1 MKIGL
6 FFGSFNPIH
15 HGHLMVASFIA
26 NHTDIQQVWLVVS
39 PQNPHKTQSS
49 LLNEYDRLH
58 LAQLAIE
65 DDAQIKVSDIEF
77 KLPKPSYT
85 IDTLTYL
92 QEKYPQHQFYVIMGS
107 DSFQNLPKWKNFEAL
122 IKNYQFIVYR
132 RPGFEIIEDYGA
144 DMQYLEAPMLELSA
158 TLIRNNCK
166 DGITIRYLVPEDV
179 RLEIERNNY
188 FKEEGARA
196 NDKKKKSW
204 TSPRTIPS
212 ISFYIRVR

>member
-26 NHTDIQQVWLVVS
+26 NHTDLQQVWLVVS

-65 DDAQIKVSDIEF
+65 DDYQIKVSDIEF

-92 QEKYPQHQFYVIMGS
+92 EEKYPQHQFYVIMGS

-122 IKNYQFIVYR
+122 VKNYQFIVYR
-132 RPGFEIIEDYGA
+132 RPGFEITEKYGA
-144 DMQYLEAPMLELSA
+144 DVTYLEAPMLELSA

-188 FKEEGARA
+188 FKGESAKGLDE
-196 NDKKKKSW
+196 K
-204 TSPRTIPS
+204 
-212 ISFYIRVR
+212 

>member
-1 MKIGL
+1 MKVGL

-26 NHTDIQQVWLVVS
+26 NHTDLQQVWLVVS

-65 DDAQIKVSDIEF
+65 DDTQIKVSDIEF

-122 IKNYQFIVYR
+122 VKNYQFVVYK

-188 FKEEGARA
+188 FKEDGANA
-196 NDKKKKSW
+196 PDKKKKS
-204 TSPRTIPS
+204 
-212 ISFYIRVR
+212 

>member
-15 HGHLMVASFIA
+15 HGHLMVASYIA
-26 NHTDIQQVWLVVS
+26 NRTDLQQIWLVVS
-39 PQNPHKTQSS
+39 PQNPHKSQSS

-65 DDAQIKVSDIEF
+65 NDDQIKVSDIEF

-92 QEKYPQHQFYVIMGS
+92 EEKFPKHEFSVIMGG
-107 DSFQNLPKWKNFEAL
+107 DSFQNLPKWKNFETL
-122 IKNYQFIVYR
+122 VKNYQFIVYR
-132 RPGFEIIEDYGA
+132 RPGFDITESYGA
-144 DMQYLEAPMLELSA
+144 KMQYLEAPMLELSA

-166 DGITIRYLVPEDV
+166 EGITIRYLVPEDV
-179 RLEIERNNY
+179 RLEIERCNY
-188 FKEEGARA
+188 FKEEGEKAP
-196 NDKKKKSW
+196 DEKKKS
-204 TSPRTIPS
+204 
-212 ISFYIRVR
+212 

>member
-26 NHTDIQQVWLVVS
+26 NHTDLQQVWLVVS
-39 PQNPHKTQSS
+39 PQNPHKTQTS

-65 DDAQIKVSDIEF
+65 DDTQIKVSDIEF

-122 IKNYQFIVYR
+122 VKNYQFIVYR
-132 RPGFEIIEDYGA
+132 RPGFDITEDYGA
-144 DMQYLEAPMLELSA
+144 DIQYLEAPMLELSA

-166 DGITIRYLVPEDV
+166 DGITIRYLVPEQV

-188 FKEEGARA
+188 FKGEFVKADE
-196 NDKKKKSW
+196 KKKN
-204 TSPRTIPS
+204 
-212 ISFYIRVR
+212 

>member
-26 NHTDIQQVWLVVS
+26 NHTDLQQIWLVVS

-65 DDAQIKVSDIEF
+65 DDSQIKVSDIEF

-122 IKNYQFIVYR
+122 VKNYQFIVYR
-132 RPGFEIIEDYGA
+132 RPGFDITEKYGA
-144 DMQYLEAPMLELSA
+144 DVTYLEAPMLELSA

-179 RLEIERNNY
+179 RLEIERKNY
-188 FKEEGARA
+188 FKEDGALA
-196 NDKKKKSW
+196 PDGKKIRLKK
-204 TSPRTIPS
+204 P
-212 ISFYIRVR
+212 

>member
-26 NHTDIQQVWLVVS
+26 NHTDLQQIWLVVS
-39 PQNPHKTQSS
+39 PQNPHKTQTS

-122 IKNYQFIVYR
+122 VKNYQFIVYR
-132 RPGFEIIEDYGA
+132 RPGFDITEDYGA

-166 DGITIRYLVPEDV
+166 DGITIRYLVPEQV

-188 FKEEGARA
+188 FKGEFLKADE
-196 NDKKKKSW
+196 KKKN
-204 TSPRTIPS
+204 
-212 ISFYIRVR
+212 

>member
-26 NHTDIQQVWLVVS
+26 NHTDLQQIWLVVS
-39 PQNPHKTQSS
+39 PQNPHKTQTS

-92 QEKYPQHQFYVIMGS
+92 QEKYPQHQFHVIMGS

-122 IKNYQFIVYR
+122 VKNYQFIVYR
-132 RPGFEIIEDYGA
+132 RPGFDITEKFGA
-144 DMQYLEAPMLELSA
+144 DVTYLEAPMLELSA

-188 FKEEGARA
+188 FKEGVVKTTD
-196 NDKKKKSW
+196 DKEK
-204 TSPRTIPS
+204 P
-212 ISFYIRVR
+212 

>member
-26 NHTDIQQVWLVVS
+26 NHTDLKQVWLVVS

-65 DDAQIKVSDIEF
+65 DDTQIKVSDIEF

-122 IKNYQFIVYR
+122 IKNYQFIVYK

-144 DMQYLEAPMLELSA
+144 DVQYLEAPMLELSA

-166 DGITIRYLVPEDV
+166 DGITIRYLVPEGV

-188 FKEEGARA
+188 FKEDGAKA
-196 NDKKKKSW
+196 PDKKKKS
-204 TSPRTIPS
+204 
-212 ISFYIRVR
+212 

>member
-26 NHTDIQQVWLVVS
+26 NHTDLQQIWLVVS

-122 IKNYQFIVYR
+122 VKNYQFIVYR
-132 RPGFEIIEDYGA
+132 RPGFDITEKYGA
-144 DMQYLEAPMLELSA
+144 DVTYLEAPMLELSA

-188 FKEEGARA
+188 FKEEVVKTTDGK
-196 NDKKKKSW
+196 DK
-204 TSPRTIPS
+204 T
-212 ISFYIRVR
+212 

>member
-26 NHTDIQQVWLVVS
+26 NHTDLQQVWLVVS

-92 QEKYPQHQFYVIMGS
+92 EEKYPQHQFYVIMGS

-122 IKNYQFIVYR
+122 VKNYQFIVYR
-132 RPGFEIIEDYGA
+132 RPGFGITEKYGA
-144 DMQYLEAPMLELSA
+144 DVTYLEAPMLELSA

-188 FKEEGARA
+188 FKGESAKALDE
-196 NDKKKKSW
+196 K
-204 TSPRTIPS
+204 
-212 ISFYIRVR
+212 

>member
-26 NHTDIQQVWLVVS
+26 NHTDLQQVWLVVS

-92 QEKYPQHQFYVIMGS
+92 EEKYPQHQFYVIMGS

-122 IKNYQFIVYR
+122 VKNYQFIVYR
-132 RPGFEIIEDYGA
+132 RPGFEIVEKYGA
-144 DMQYLEAPMLELSA
+144 DVTYLEAPMLELSA

-188 FKEEGARA
+188 FKGESAKALDE
-196 NDKKKKSW
+196 K
-204 TSPRTIPS
+204 
-212 ISFYIRVR
+212 

>member
-26 NHTDIQQVWLVVS
+26 NHTDLQQIWLVVS
-39 PQNPHKTQSS
+39 PQNPHKTQTS

-58 LAQLAIE
+58 LAHLAIE

-92 QEKYPQHQFYVIMGS
+92 QEKYTQHQFHVIMGS

-122 IKNYQFIVYR
+122 VKNYQFIVYR
-132 RPGFEIIEDYGA
+132 RPGFDITEDYGA

-166 DGITIRYLVPEDV
+166 DGITIRYLVPEQV

-188 FKEEGARA
+188 FKGEIMKADE
-196 NDKKKKSW
+196 KKKN
-204 TSPRTIPS
+204 
-212 ISFYIRVR
+212 

>member
-26 NHTDIQQVWLVVS
+26 NHTDIQRVWLVVS

-196 NDKKKKSW
+196 NDKKKKS
-204 TSPRTIPS
+204 
-212 ISFYIRVR
+212 

>member
-26 NHTDIQQVWLVVS
+26 NHTDLQQVWLVVS

-122 IKNYQFIVYR
+122 VKNYQFIVYR
-132 RPGFEIIEDYGA
+132 RPGFDITEKYGA
-144 DMQYLEAPMLELSA
+144 DVTYLEAPMLELSA

-188 FKEEGARA
+188 FKEEVVKSTDGK
-196 NDKKKKSW
+196 DK
-204 TSPRTIPS
+204 T
-212 ISFYIRVR
+212 

>member
-144 DMQYLEAPMLELSA
+144 NMQYLEAPMLELSA

-196 NDKKKKSW
+196 NDKKKKS
-204 TSPRTIPS
+204 
-212 ISFYIRVR
+212 

>member
-15 HGHLMVASFIA
+15 NGHLMVASYIA
-26 NHTDIQQVWLVVS
+26 NHTALQQIWLVVS

-49 LLNEYDRLH
+49 LLDEYDRLH
-58 LAQLAIE
+58 LAQLAVE
-65 DDAQIKVSDIEF
+65 NDDQIKVSDIEF

-92 QEKYPQHQFYVIMGS
+92 EEKYPQHKFYVIMGG

-122 IKNYQFIVYR
+122 IKNYHFIVYR
-132 RPGFEIIEDYGA
+132 RPGFDITENYGA
-144 DMQYLEAPMLELSA
+144 NMQYLEAPMLELSA

-166 DGITIRYLVPEDV
+166 EGITIRYLVPEDV
-179 RLEIERNNY
+179 RLEIERCNY
-188 FKEEGARA
+188 FKEEGAKA
-196 NDKKKKSW
+196 PDEKKNNLHK
-204 TSPRTIPS
+204 P
-212 ISFYIRVR
+212 

>member
-26 NHTDIQQVWLVVS
+26 NHTDLQQIWLVVS

-65 DDAQIKVSDIEF
+65 NDTQIKVSDIEF

-92 QEKYPQHQFYVIMGS
+92 QEKYPQHEFFVIMGS

-122 IKNYQFIVYR
+122 VKNYKFIVYR
-132 RPGFEIIEDYGA
+132 RPGFDISEKYGA
-144 DMQYLEAPMLELSA
+144 DVTYLEAPMLELSA

-188 FKEEGARA
+188 FKEEVIKTTNGKD
-196 NDKKKKSW
+196 NLLGK
-204 TSPRTIPS
+204 P
-212 ISFYIRVR
+212 

>member
-26 NHTDIQQVWLVVS
+26 NHTDLQQIWLVVS
-39 PQNPHKTQSS
+39 PQNPHKTQTS

-122 IKNYQFIVYR
+122 VKNYQFIVYR
-132 RPGFEIIEDYGA
+132 RPGFDITEKFGA
-144 DMQYLEAPMLELSA
+144 DITYLEAPMLELSA

-188 FKEEGARA
+188 FKEGVVKTT
-196 NDKKKKSW
+196 DD
-204 TSPRTIPS
+204 
-212 ISFYIRVR
+212 

>member
-26 NHTDIQQVWLVVS
+26 NHTDLQQVWLVVS

-122 IKNYQFIVYR
+122 VKNYQFIVYR
-132 RPGFEIIEDYGA
+132 RPGFDITEKFGA
-144 DMQYLEAPMLELSA
+144 DVTYLEAPMLELSA

-188 FKEEGARA
+188 FKEGVVKTTD
-196 NDKKKKSW
+196 DKEK
-204 TSPRTIPS
+204 P
-212 ISFYIRVR
+212 

>member
-26 NHTDIQQVWLVVS
+26 NHTDLQQIWLVVS
-39 PQNPHKTQSS
+39 PQNPHKTQTS

-92 QEKYPQHQFYVIMGS
+92 QEKYPQHQFHVIMGS

-122 IKNYQFIVYR
+122 VKNYQFIVYR
-132 RPGFEIIEDYGA
+132 RPGFDISEDYGA

-166 DGITIRYLVPEDV
+166 DGITIRYLVPEQV

-188 FKEEGARA
+188 FKGEIVKADE
-196 NDKKKKSW
+196 KKKN
-204 TSPRTIPS
+204 
-212 ISFYIRVR
+212 

>member
-26 NHTDIQQVWLVVS
+26 NHTDLQQIWLVVS

-65 DDAQIKVSDIEF
+65 DDTQIKVSDIEF

-92 QEKYPQHQFYVIMGS
+92 QEKYPQHEFFVIMGS

-122 IKNYQFIVYR
+122 VKNYKFIVYR
-132 RPGFEIIEDYGA
+132 RPGFDISEKYGA
-144 DMQYLEAPMLELSA
+144 DVTYLEAPMLELSA

-188 FKEEGARA
+188 FKEEFVKTTDGK
-196 NDKKKKSW
+196 NNLLGK
-204 TSPRTIPS
+204 P
-212 ISFYIRVR
+212 

>member
-15 HGHLMVASFIA
+15 NGHLMVASYIA
-26 NHTDIQQVWLVVS
+26 NHTVLQQIWLVVS

-49 LLNEYDRLH
+49 LLDEYDRLH
-58 LAQLAIE
+58 LAQLAVE
-65 DDAQIKVSDIEF
+65 NDDQIKVSDIEF

-92 QEKYPQHQFYVIMGS
+92 EERFPQHQFYVIMGG

-122 IKNYQFIVYR
+122 IKNYHFIVYR
-132 RPGFEIIEDYGA
+132 RPGFDITENYGA
-144 DMQYLEAPMLELSA
+144 NMQYLEAPMLELSA

-166 DGITIRYLVPEDV
+166 EGITIRYLVPEDV
-179 RLEIERNNY
+179 RLEIERCNY
-188 FKEEGARA
+188 FKEEGAKA
-196 NDKKKKSW
+196 PDEKKNNLHK
-204 TSPRTIPS
+204 P
-212 ISFYIRVR
+212 

>member
-26 NHTDIQQVWLVVS
+26 NHTDLQQIWLVVS
-39 PQNPHKTQSS
+39 PQNPHKTQTS

-92 QEKYPQHQFYVIMGS
+92 QEKYPQHQFHVIMGS

-122 IKNYQFIVYR
+122 VKNYQFIVYR
-132 RPGFEIIEDYGA
+132 RPGFDITEDYGA

-166 DGITIRYLVPEDV
+166 DGITIRYLVPEQV

-188 FKEEGARA
+188 IKGEFLKADE
-196 NDKKKKSW
+196 KKKN
-204 TSPRTIPS
+204 
-212 ISFYIRVR
+212 

>member
-15 HGHLMVASFIA
+15 HGHLMVASYIA
-26 NHTDIQQVWLVVS
+26 NHTDLQQIWLVVS

-58 LAQLAIE
+58 LAQLAVE
-65 DDAQIKVSDIEF
+65 NDDQIKVSDIEF

-92 QEKYPQHQFYVIMGS
+92 EEKFPQHQFYVIMGG
-107 DSFQNLPKWKNFEAL
+107 DSFQNLPKWKNFETL
-122 IKNYQFIVYR
+122 VKNYQFIVYR
-132 RPGFEIIEDYGA
+132 RPGFDITENYGA
-144 DMQYLEAPMLELSA
+144 KLQYLEAPMLELSA

-166 DGITIRYLVPEDV
+166 EGITIRYLVPEDV
-179 RLEIERNNY
+179 RLEIERCNY
-188 FKEEGARA
+188 FKEEGAKA
-196 NDKKKKSW
+196 PDEKKKN
-204 TSPRTIPS
+204 
-212 ISFYIRVR
+212 

>member
-15 HGHLMVASFIA
+15 NGHLMVASYIA
-26 NHTDIQQVWLVVS
+26 NHTDLQQIWLVVS
-39 PQNPHKTQSS
+39 PQNPHKSQSS

-65 DDAQIKVSDIEF
+65 NDDQIKVSDIEF

-92 QEKYPQHQFYVIMGS
+92 EEKFPQHQFFIIMGG
-107 DSFQNLPKWKNFEAL
+107 DSFQNLPKWKNFETL
-122 IKNYQFIVYR
+122 VKNYQFIVYR
-132 RPGFEIIEDYGA
+132 RPGFDITEDYGA
-144 DMQYLEAPMLELSA
+144 NMQYLEAPMLELSA

-166 DGITIRYLVPEDV
+166 EGITIRYLVPEDV
-179 RLEIERNNY
+179 RLEIERYNY
-188 FKEEGARA
+188 FKEEVVKTTDGKD
-196 NDKKKKSW
+196 NLLKK
-204 TSPRTIPS
+204 P
-212 ISFYIRVR
+212 

>member
-26 NHTDIQQVWLVVS
+26 NHTDLQQVWLVVS
-39 PQNPHKTQSS
+39 PQNPHKTQTS

-122 IKNYQFIVYR
+122 VKNYQFIVYR
-132 RPGFEIIEDYGA
+132 RPGFEITEKYGA
-144 DMQYLEAPMLELSA
+144 DVTYLEAPMLELSA

-188 FKEEGARA
+188 FKGESAKALDE
-196 NDKKKKSW
+196 K
-204 TSPRTIPS
+204 
-212 ISFYIRVR
+212 

>member
-15 HGHLMVASFIA
+15 NGHLMVASYIA
-26 NHTDIQQVWLVVS
+26 NHTALQQIWLVVS

-58 LAQLAIE
+58 LAQLAVE
-65 DDAQIKVSDIEF
+65 NDDQIKVSDIEF

-92 QEKYPQHQFYVIMGS
+92 EEKYPQHQFYVIMGG

-122 IKNYQFIVYR
+122 IKNYHFIVYR
-132 RPGFEIIEDYGA
+132 RPGFDITENYGA
-144 DMQYLEAPMLELSA
+144 NMQYLEAPMLELSA

-166 DGITIRYLVPEDV
+166 EGITIRYLVPDDV
-179 RLEIERNNY
+179 RLEIERCNY
-188 FKEEGARA
+188 FKEEGAKA
-196 NDKKKKSW
+196 PDEKKNNLHK
-204 TSPRTIPS
+204 P
-212 ISFYIRVR
+212 

>member
-15 HGHLMVASFIA
+15 HGHLMVASYIA
-26 NHTDIQQVWLVVS
+26 NHTDLQQIWLVVS

-58 LAQLAIE
+58 LAQLAVE
-65 DDAQIKVSDIEF
+65 NDDQIKVSDIEF

-92 QEKYPQHQFYVIMGS
+92 EEKFPQHQFYVIMGG
-107 DSFQNLPKWKNFEAL
+107 DSFQNLPKWKNFETL
-122 IKNYQFIVYR
+122 VKNYQFIVYR
-132 RPGFEIIEDYGA
+132 RPGFDITENYGA
-144 DMQYLEAPMLELSA
+144 KMQYLEAPMLELSA

-166 DGITIRYLVPEDV
+166 EGITIRYLVPEDV
-179 RLEIERNNY
+179 RLEIERCNY
-188 FKEEGARA
+188 FKEEGAKSP
-196 NDKKKKSW
+196 DEKKKN
-204 TSPRTIPS
+204 
-212 ISFYIRVR
+212 

>member
-26 NHTDIQQVWLVVS
+26 NHTDLQQVWLVVS

-65 DDAQIKVSDIEF
+65 DDDQIKVSDIEF

-92 QEKYPQHQFYVIMGS
+92 EEKYPQHQFYVIMGS

-122 IKNYQFIVYR
+122 VKNYQFIVYR
-132 RPGFEIIEDYGA
+132 RPGFEITEKYGA
-144 DMQYLEAPMLELSA
+144 DVTYLEAPMLELSA

-166 DGITIRYLVPEDV
+166 DGITIRYLVPENV

-188 FKEEGARA
+188 FKGESVKALDE
-196 NDKKKKSW
+196 K
-204 TSPRTIPS
+204 
-212 ISFYIRVR
+212 